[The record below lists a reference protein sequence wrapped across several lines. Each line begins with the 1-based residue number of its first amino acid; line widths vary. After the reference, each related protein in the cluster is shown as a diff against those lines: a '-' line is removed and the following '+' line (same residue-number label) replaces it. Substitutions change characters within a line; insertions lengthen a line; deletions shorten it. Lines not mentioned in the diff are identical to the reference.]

1 MPAKVKFKKSMLAQ
15 SMHPIL
21 KINNNNKKLGMSVF
35 FALFAGHAM
44 AQDVEVISSE
54 TNTDPASALLNPVP
68 DTQKNDQLGKVLTEN
83 PEPDSLS
90 LLQQQEQSPDTI
102 TEFQPIEFEDLE
114 DLPVASID
122 PNLAEEIFRVAE
134 QAKTE
139 AQNYRAGLTT
149 LPEVVV
155 AEATQQ
161 ELAEINQAPVNI
173 DQLMQSIQA
182 DSQIVVDV
190 NNGARSYAELG
201 LGAAETRPEDDQPP
215 GLLKRWWYKI
225 RPPRELNTAN
235 VPRISA
241 EVQGA
246 PAELAANIRG
256 KLSTVTQEAFEDFNL
271 VVPQLRSISHQAAQA
286 VGYYQAQFRFERI
299 SDSRVRVLVTPNEPV
314 RIEEQNIEFSGA
326 GQNHP
331 QFQVIRVIPD
341 QDVGDIFHHGL
352 YEQTKKRINDAA
364 LDNGFFDSYWRL
376 HDVKVAQPQNTAEIN
391 LRYETGDRYQI
402 GPAEFRMS
410 DPSKA
415 LPLDMDILQQ
425 MVPWKEGDDYTF
437 WRVNSLANNLTNSR
451 YFNYT
456 LVDAI
461 RPDPVEHD
469 LELPPDIQAL
479 VDQEKLAESDL
490 RVQDKKRVASS
501 QEVTQNVVDEDQFA
515 GNEASAQNQL
525 VQQLQAQQQ
534 EKESEED
541 RLKRQARA
549 EKKIPVRVTLNADK
563 LNSLETGVGYGTDTG
578 PRLRAQY
585 RRAIVNRRG
594 HAFDANMEVSSIR
607 QSIDGS
613 YSIPY
618 HHPLNDYVNIVGGY
632 EREERDDIA
641 AGYGLMIESA
651 VVGGERIIKNPLG
664 SWQHTFG
671 GRYRLDRL
679 TQQGEIDVRRLP
691 DAFLIPGADTE
702 QESLLF
708 SYQVSRTDS
717 DKPVNPSKGF
727 KQTYKVELGSETLL
741 SDADMAIV
749 NAGWN
754 FIYSLGENDDHQ
766 FVGRADL
773 GYIFTQDFAKVPYNL
788 RYFTGGD
795 QSLRGF
801 DYKSLSPTEFGVK
814 VGGQALA
821 VGSLEYNYQFKE
833 GWRAALFSDFGNAYD
848 QNFNTPAAYSVGLG
862 LRWTSPIGPIRL
874 DVASGISDDGHP
886 IRLHFFIGS
895 PL

>member
-1 MPAKVKFKKSMLAQ
+1 MPAKMNFKKSMLAQ
-15 SMHPIL
+15 SLHPMSNMHD
-21 KINNNNKKLGMSVF
+21 INKRLGVSIF
-35 FALFAGHAM
+35 FAVLATHTMAQEPETTAEPLNNMATSEIMLDAGHSST
-44 AQDVEVISSE
+44 VSSPSE
-54 TNTDPASALLNPVP
+54 T
-68 DTQKNDQLGKVLTEN
+68 Q
-83 PEPDSLS
+83 PDSLI
-90 LLQQQEQSPDTI
+90 LLQQQEQAPEQI
-102 TEFQPIEFEDLE
+102 AEFQPIEFDDLD
-114 DLPVASID
+114 DLPVATID

-161 ELAEINQAPVNI
+161 ELAEINQAPINI
-173 DQLMQSIQA
+173 DQLMQNIQA
-182 DSQIVVDV
+182 DSQIIVEAND
-190 NNGARSYAELG
+190 GGRSLAELG
-201 LGAAETRPEDDQPP
+201 LSAAETRPENDQPP
-215 GLLKRWWYKI
+215 GLLKRLWYKV

-271 VVPQLRSISHQAAQA
+271 VVPQLRSISNQAAQA
-286 VGYYQAQFRFERI
+286 VGYYNASFKFERI
-299 SDSRVRVLVTPNEPV
+299 SANRVRVLVTPNEPV
-314 RIEEQNIEFSGA
+314 RIEQQNVEFTGP

-331 QFQVIRVIPD
+331 QFQVIRVLPD

-352 YEQTKKRINDAA
+352 YEQTKTRINDAA
-364 LDNGFFDSYWRL
+364 SDNGFFDAYWRL

-391 LRYETGDRYQI
+391 LRYETGERYAV

-410 DPSKA
+410 DPSKP

-425 MVPWKEGDDYTF
+425 MVPWKDGDDYTF

-461 RPDPVEHD
+461 RPDPVERN

-479 VDQEKLAESDL
+479 IEQNKLAENDL
-490 RVQDKKRVASS
+490 RVQDQKRIASS
-501 QEVTQNVVDEDQFA
+501 QEVTQNVVDEEQFA
-515 GNEASAQNQL
+515 GNEETLQNQTL
-525 VQQLQAQQQ
+525 QQLQAQQQ
-534 EKESEED
+534 EKQSETE
-541 RLKRQARA
+541 RLKVQARA
-549 EKKIPVRVTLNADK
+549 EQKIPVIVTLNADK
-563 LNSLETGVGYGTDTG
+563 LNSLETGAGYGSDTG
-578 PRLRAQY
+578 PRVRAQY
-585 RRAIVNRRG
+585 RRAIVNKRG

-618 HHPLNDYVNIVGGY
+618 HHPLNDYLSLVGGY

-641 AGYGLMIESA
+641 SGYGLMIESA
-651 VVGGERIIKNPLG
+651 VVGADRIIKNPLG
-664 SWQHTFG
+664 SWQHTYG
-671 GRYRLDRL
+671 VRYRLDRL
-679 TQQGEIDVRRLP
+679 TQQGVVVDTKQIP
-691 DAFLIPGADTE
+691 DAFMAPGSDT
-702 QESLLF
+702 QQQSLLLG
-708 SYQVSRTDS
+708 YQISRTDS

-727 KQTYKVELGSETLL
+727 KQTYKLELGSESLL

-749 NAGWN
+749 NAGWR

-773 GYIFTQDFAKVPYNL
+773 GYIYAQDFQKVPYNL

-795 QSLRGF
+795 QSIRGF
-801 DYKSLSPTEFGVK
+801 DYKSLTPTEYGYK

-833 GWRAALFSDFGNAYD
+833 GWRAALFTDFGNAYD
-848 QNFNTPAAYSVGLG
+848 QNFNTPTAYSVGLG
-862 LRWTSPIGPIRL
+862 VRWASPIGPIRL
-874 DVASGISDDGHP
+874 DVASGISDEGHP

-895 PL
+895 QL